1 VSSCSVAPMPSP
13 SGRRRHTVFVEL
25 LRAVYDMGDEVL
37 GNTDPESDVVC
48 LALSNTLDELA
59 SLISVYD
66 NLEEAAQ

>member
-1 VSSCSVAPMPSP
+1 MSSVAPMPSHQFP
-13 SGRRRHTVFVEL
+13 QHNAVFVEL
-25 LRAVYDMGDEVL
+25 LRVVYDMGDEVL

-48 LALSNTLDELA
+48 LALSNTLDVLA